1 MENEDVEEPPCA
13 PGRGARFLNTL
24 KRLRG
29 SDNPAVASP
38 VVPAARGVRAWLNP
52 PSLGGAVDDP
62 AYRRLVTTEVLV
74 VLTVTLGLSALRSG
88 LSLVDAVL
96 QPVPLDQQ
104 QVALNAP
111 EAQADLVDLA
121 LQLTRV
127 LQLVG
132 WGALGAYL
140 LIRAGFA
147 LRTIGLD
154 GRRPGRDALGAAALA
169 AVIGIPG
176 LGVYLVAR
184 ALGVSVT
191 LAVSTLN
198 DTWWRL
204 PVLVAAAA
212 ANAWAE
218 ELVMVGYLLTRLRQL
233 GWSENRALAA
243 QALLRGSYH
252 LYQGLGGFVGNVA
265 MGLVFGRLWQRCNR
279 LWVLVGAHTL
289 IDVVAFLGYAAL
301 HGRVAWLP

>member
-1 MENEDVEEPPCA
+1 M
-13 PGRGARFLNTL
+13 PG
-24 KRLRG
+24 
-29 SDNPAVASP
+29 AV
-38 VVPAARGVRAWLNP
+38 RTWFNP
-52 PSLGGAVDDP
+52 PASVDDRIADP
-62 AYRRLVTTEVLV
+62 AHRRLVTTEVLV

-88 LSLVDAVL
+88 LSLVDALL

-111 EAQADLVDLA
+111 AAQADLVDLA

-127 LQLVG
+127 MQLVG

-140 LIRAGFA
+140 LIRAGVA
-147 LRTIGLD
+147 LRAVGLD
-154 GRRPGRDALGAAALA
+154 ARVPVRDVLGAAGLA
-169 AVIGIPG
+169 ALIGIPG
-176 LGVYLVAR
+176 LGVYLGAR

-191 LAVSTLN
+191 IAPTTLN
-198 DTWWRL
+198 DTWWRI
-204 PVLVAAAA
+204 PVLVASAA

-233 GWSENRALAA
+233 GWSANRALAA
-243 QALLRGSYH
+243 QALLRGGYH

-265 MGLVFGRLWQRCNR
+265 MGLVFGRLWQRTNR
-279 LWVLVGAHTL
+279 LWMLVGAHTL

-301 HGRVAWLP
+301 RGRVGWLP

>member
-1 MENEDVEEPPCA
+1 V
-13 PGRGARFLNTL
+13 
-24 KRLRG
+24 
-29 SDNPAVASP
+29 P
-38 VVPAARGVRAWLNP
+38 VVRTWLNP
-52 PSLGGAVDDP
+52 PSPAGVAVDDP
-62 AYRRLVTTEVLV
+62 VHRRLVTTEVLV
-74 VLTVTLGLSALRSG
+74 VLTITLGLSALRSG
-88 LSLVDAVL
+88 LSLVDAL
-96 QPVPLDQQ
+96 LRPVPLDQQ

-111 EAQADLVDLA
+111 ESQANLVDLA
-121 LQLTRV
+121 LQLARV

-147 LRTIGLD
+147 LRDVGLD
-154 GRRPGRDALGAAALA
+154 GRRPGRDALGAAGLA
-169 AVIGIPG
+169 ALIGIPG
-176 LGVYLVAR
+176 LGVYLAAR

-191 LAVSTLN
+191 IAPTTLT

-204 PVLVAAAA
+204 PVLVASAA

-252 LYQGLGGFVGNVA
+252 LYQGLGGFVGNLA
-265 MGLVFGRLWQRCNR
+265 MGLLLGRLWQRTAR
-279 LWVLVGAHTL
+279 LWMLVGAHML

-301 HGRVAWLP
+301 HGRVGWLP